1 MFIPYPTWGAMI
13 RWYRAALVPDH
24 LQGRVQS
31 VATPLSLGAVPFA
44 LLAVGA
50 ALQYVR
56 GVATILALFAIMLAA
71 TTYALLSKHIR
82 NVPTLAVGGPPAD
95 PGPSA

>member
-1 MFIPYPTWGAMI
+1 MLLFVGVGGVVGALLAPKAMRLLPPQAGI
-13 RWYRAALVPDH
+13 YGTLVGITALLP
-24 LQGRVQS
+24 
-31 VATPLSLGAVPFA
+31 

-50 ALQYVR
+50 ALQYVG